1 MVSMGFEITTFRHFG
16 VGNAYKDSDVTK
28 LETRKVATGMSTW
41 TVLQI
46 NDWENAFSNFNELKL

>member
-1 MVSMGFEITTFRHFG
+1 MGFEITTFRHFS